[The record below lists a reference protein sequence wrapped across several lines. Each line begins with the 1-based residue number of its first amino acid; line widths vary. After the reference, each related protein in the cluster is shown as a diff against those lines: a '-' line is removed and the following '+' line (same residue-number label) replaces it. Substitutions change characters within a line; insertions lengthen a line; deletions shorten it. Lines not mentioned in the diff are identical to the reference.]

1 MKMQIREIAKLCGVS
16 VRTLHYYDETGI
28 LKPSYVDKNTGY
40 RYYDE
45 ASLLRMQEILF
56 YRELDFSL
64 KSIAEILSSPGYN
77 KEKALAEQKK
87 LLILKKERL
96 EKLISAIDGATK
108 GANIMKAFDN
118 SEFENYKDE
127 VKERWGATDA
137 YKQYSEKSKDYSAE
151 KQNSLTEAMDA
162 VMKEFS
168 LCMKA
173 DNTPD
178 SAEAQSL
185 VKALQK
191 HITENYYTCTNEI
204 LYGLGQM
211 YVADDRFRS
220 NIDRHGDG
228 TAEYISKAIEE
239 YCLKK

>member
-1 MKMQIREIAKLCGVS
+1 MKMQIREFAKLCGVS

-40 RYYDE
+40 RFYDE

-64 KSIAEILSSPGYN
+64 KSISEILSSPGYN

-96 EKLISAIDGATK
+96 EKLISAIDGAAK
-108 GANIMKAFDN
+108 GVNIMKAFDN
-118 SEFENYKDE
+118 TELENYKDE
-127 VKERWGATDA
+127 VKERWGKTEA
-137 YKQYSEKSKDYSAE
+137 YKQYSEKTKDYSAE

-162 VMKEFS
+162 VMKDFS

-220 NIDRHGDG
+220 NIDRHGEG